1 MAELKAGDYVYA
13 LTLGPC
19 DKKSRLRKTKIN
31 WIDYNSN
38 TVEVT
43 IVTGIYKG
51 WLSQHRIDRCY
62 KTKEEYKQAI
72 DAWNEENK

>member
-43 IVTGIYKG
+43 IVSGIYKG
-51 WLSQHRIDRCY
+51 CLSQHRIDRCY
-62 KTKEEYKQAI
+62 KTI
-72 DAWNEENK
+72 DAWNKFKKQP

>member
-1 MAELKAGDYVYA
+1 MAELKPSDYVYA
-13 LTLGPC
+13 LTLGPS

-31 WIDYNSN
+31 WIDYKSN

-43 IVTGIYKG
+43 IVNGIYKG
-51 WLSQHRIDRCY
+51 WLSQHRIDGCY

-72 DAWNEENK
+72 DTWNKRS